1 MSLEDRAGVAA
12 SARHRKRQRSN
23 RLCSSERVS
32 PDMIRFEFGK
42 LGKRRVL
49 TTSGNGELVIRPLG
63 PKEPY
68 VAISHI
74 WGGNTNTIKGI
85 KWKVATWMS
94 LERCKAL
101 VKSYDCVWIDS
112 LCIDQVHGEDK
123 HAQIKNMHKI
133 YEDAEYVA
141 VVLTGDYGRQL
152 TSLRRLTELL
162 IDLKSLGRECTSSR
176 HCTYLKTMEGI
187 EEAAVVVN
195 EMQWFKRVW
204 TLQEAIVP
212 AFLTFVG
219 FDQDG
224 KLKRDVTT
232 MDEIREFIH
241 AFDLVCDVGTEYW
254 AGSLT
259 HPCTLSV
266 IDCLGV
272 CQKVRDIVNLMTPI
286 NLNWYKDTKR
296 LKERRRCLEYTAYR
310 VFKQLH
316 KRDCKFIHDRV
327 YGVCALLGI
336 KISRVDYKREYEDVF
351 IEAVKKLVE
360 RGVCALPLR
369 PQLVH
374 GNTWLPSLKDVD
386 LKDAW
391 KLVKSTCA
399 MNEEEDS
406 YHNLVCEGDRVYATG
421 GLVQMVNPF
430 KLRTSMETIGKIL
443 QDFVEAVH
451 VEKDFDPVGSIQD
464 PALLTITCVVLWMFR
479 NRGNDAEVTT
489 RDVDTVILSVYNN
502 KKSAD
507 EVESSKDKNR
517 CNILEEFGI
526 AASDI
531 KWHLDTQKL
540 TTSQVVAN
548 ILEAC
553 ALVPLEDN
561 SAHKIASLVDRDA
574 ILVVKKKLGFVL
586 CSVPSS
592 VQSSYDTYGF
602 FYKSSLGVRVREISC
617 NVLVLN
623 GDDVWDNYGDALC
636 WYIGR
641 VRNICKRRI
650 CVGTIH

>member
-1 MSLEDRAGVAA
+1 
-12 SARHRKRQRSN
+12 
-23 RLCSSERVS
+23 
-32 PDMIRFEFGK
+32 MIRFEFGK

-162 IDLKSLGRECTSSR
+162 IDLKSLGREC
-176 HCTYLKTMEGI
+176 
-187 EEAAVVVN
+187 
-195 EMQWFKRVW
+195 
-204 TLQEAIVP
+204 
-212 AFLTFVG
+212 
-219 FDQDG
+219 
-224 KLKRDVTT
+224 
-232 MDEIREFIH
+232 
-241 AFDLVCDVGTEYW
+241 
-254 AGSLT
+254 
-259 HPCTLSV
+259 
-266 IDCLGV
+266 V